1 MENTK
6 HFDKKVYI
14 ETMGCQMNKSDTER
28 ILGMLS
34 HFGYE
39 QTEDAKNA
47 DLLIVN
53 TCSIRQ
59 LSADKAYSLVG
70 VWGKWKQEEHKK
82 ELEGKP
88 FRDIKVAFCGCVAQQ
103 DKEKL
108 LKRFP
113 YVDLVFG
120 TNNVYELPD
129 LIRRINTGERVC
141 ATNETPKK
149 FTDGEEEA
157 KYEIKRA
164 KSLNAWIPI
173 MEGCNNFCTYCIVPF
188 TRGRERS
195 RKPSEIIDEA
205 KKAIKEGFKE
215 ITLLGQ
221 NVDSYGKTLDKDKD
235 YDGRDVTLAN
245 LLRDLNKIDGKFRIR
260 FVTSY
265 PTDITEDLIQAVKEC
280 DKVCEFFHIPM
291 QSGNSKVLKEM
302 NRRYNRE
309 EYGEIVKK
317 IRDTFENVAI
327 TSDFIAGF
335 PGETEEEFLDT
346 MSAID
351 EFELDYSNTAAYSPR
366 VKTKAAKWTDRF
378 IDEDTKFERLAR
390 LNEKNRQACLKSNEK
405 CIGKIFEILVES
417 FEEKEGKI
425 ILAGRARNNKIVHF
439 EGEKNLVG
447 EFVNVKIT
455 GASTWHLRGEICSE
469 ISNA

>member
-1 MENTK
+1 MT
-6 HFDKKVYI
+6 KKVYI

-39 QTEDAKNA
+39 ETEEPKEAN
-47 DLLIVN
+47 LLIIN

-59 LSADKAYSLVG
+59 LSADKAYSAVG
-70 VWGKWKQEEHKK
+70 VWGKWKNEEREK
-82 ELEGKP
+82 ELAQKP
-88 FRDIKVAFCGCVAQQ
+88 FREIKIAFCGCVAQQ

-113 YVDLVFG
+113 YIDLVFG

-129 LIRRINTGERVC
+129 LIRRINDGERVC

-195 RKPSEIIDEA
+195 RRPFDIIEEA
-205 KKAIKEGFKE
+205 KKVVKEGFKE

-221 NVDSYGKTLDKDKD
+221 NVDSYGKNLDPVKD

-245 LLRDLNKIDGKFRIR
+245 LLRDLNKIEGKFRIR

-265 PTDITEDLIQAVKEC
+265 PTDISDDLIKAVKEC
-280 DKVCEFFHIPM
+280 EKVCEFFHIPM

-309 EYGEIVKK
+309 EYGVIVKK
-317 IRDTFENVAI
+317 IRDTFEDVAI

-335 PGETEEEFLDT
+335 PGETEEEFCDT
-346 MSAID
+346 MTAID

-366 VKTKAAKWTDRF
+366 VKTKAAKWTDKF
-378 IDEDTKFERLAR
+378 IDEETKFERLAR
-390 LNEKNRQACLKSNEK
+390 LNEKNREACLKSNEK
-405 CIGKIFEILVES
+405 CVGKIFEILVES
-417 FEEKEGKI
+417 YEDKDGKI
-425 ILAGRARNNKIVHF
+425 ILAGRAPNNKIVHF
-439 EGEKNLVG
+439 EGTKELIG
-447 EFVNVKIT
+447 EFINVKIT
-455 GASTWHLRGEICSE
+455 SASTWHLRGEL
-469 ISNA
+469 A